1 MLRWLPPDAALWRS
15 QGSAW
20 GMETELLAVQ
30 TEILDALLTSYAR
43 VHSKKGSSPK
53 KDPLR
58 IPRPWDR
65 AADERSRQGT
75 TLGELLAKSGMRI
88 IRAE

>member
-1 MLRWLPPDAALWRS
+1 
-15 QGSAW
+15 
-20 GMETELLAVQ
+20 METELLAVQ
-30 TEILDALLTSYAR
+30 TEILDALMTSYAR
-43 VHSKKGSSPK
+43 VHSKKGSGPK

-65 AADERSRQGT
+65 AAAKQPSQGT